1 MDLHFIFSRTEKG
14 VSSYISGLTPVSES
28 TNLAEALVM
37 GTLNTEEYDDTV
49 ADAIYKKYS
58 DACVALHTFLTIEV
72 YKDSVSVSN
81 LIGTIIVKRMPLSFK
96 IDLDK
101 LLTTPEIESTVNMFA
116 SEMVSTI
123 VAIFAVIA
131 TSSKISSTTTTP
143 SSLLSSASTGVS
155 VATPDVDK
163 IINMINTQT
172 KGTVVTTKET
182 LDDYVCGD
190 LLKEELQEITDFF
203 KNEALYKSKGI
214 KIPKGILFKGV
225 PGTGKTYAARCIAG
239 SVDCYFI
246 TCTASSLQG
255 MYIGSGAENIRNLF
269 QGAKTLAEAS
279 GKGVI
284 IFIDELDSFGS
295 RESHSG
301 SSSDESDR
309 TLNQL
314 LAEMSGFEDTEK
326 IIVIAATNYP
336 ERLDDALMRSGRFS
350 RQINIEVPETEE
362 REHMLEFYFN
372 KIKMPIIDTNIVEL
386 ATLTEGMTPADICEI
401 SNEAGIL
408 TIRKKLNEIH
418 LEDINEA
425 INKVITKS
433 VRSPDKPTMNYEL
446 IAAHEIGHVLA
457 ELIYNKTCPLKV
469 TNYSYGGAGGF
480 TQSTNKLVN
489 IPDETTYLNRIKQ
502 LLGGRVAER
511 VIMGYC
517 TTGAS
522 DDLRRAKRMLTDYYQ
537 TYHFQH
543 YEAKYLEQI
552 VLDDLNRLEEE
563 MIADFKKSENFKYLV
578 SLTGELV
585 ANRILYTKDILRI
598 SGDLIIT
605 EDIF

>member
-1 MDLHFIFSRTEKG
+1 MDLHFIFSKVEKG

-37 GTLNTEEYDDTV
+37 GTLDTEKYDDTI
-49 ADAIYKKYS
+49 ADEIYKKYS
-58 DACVALHTFLTIEV
+58 DACIALNTFLTIEV

-81 LIGTIIVKRMPLSFK
+81 LIGTITVRRLPLSVK
-96 IDLDK
+96 VDLDK
-101 LLTTPEIESTVNMFA
+101 LLTTPEIDSIVNMFA
-116 SEMVSTI
+116 SEMASTVVS
-123 VAIFAVIA
+123 IFAVIA
-131 TSSKISSTTTTP
+131 VSTKLSGATP
-143 SSLLSSASTGVS
+143 SSLISSASTGGS
-155 VATPDVDK
+155 KATPDVDR

-269 QGAKTLAEAS
+269 QGAKTLSEAS

-284 IFIDELDSFGS
+284 IFIDEVDSFGS

-326 IIVIAATNYP
+326 IMVIAATNYP

-372 KIKMPIIDTNIVEL
+372 KIKMPIVDTNIVEL

-469 TNYSYGGAGGF
+469 TNYSYGNAGGF
-480 TQSTNKLVN
+480 TQSTNKLSN
-489 IPDETTYLNRIKQ
+489 IPDETTYLNRIRQ
-502 LLGGRVAER
+502 LLGGRVAEK

-537 TYHFQH
+537 TYHFKH
-543 YEAKYLEQI
+543 YETKDLDQI
-552 VLDDLNRLEEE
+552 VLNDLENLEKE
-563 MIADFKKSENFKYLV
+563 MIDDFKKSENFKHLV
-578 SLTGELV
+578 SLTKELV